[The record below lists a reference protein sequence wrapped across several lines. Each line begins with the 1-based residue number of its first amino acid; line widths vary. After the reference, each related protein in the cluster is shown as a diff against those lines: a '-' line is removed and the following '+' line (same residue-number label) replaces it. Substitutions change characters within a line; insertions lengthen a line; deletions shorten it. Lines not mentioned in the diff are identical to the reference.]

1 MKLRRVR
8 LPQVGRT
15 NVSVW
20 NRDQMRRICSRLGL
34 VRSKLEPRV
43 PWDRFFVSDDRQ
55 YVYCSIPKVA
65 CSSWILALL
74 RLTGRD
80 ISRVNSVHRF
90 WLTDRYT
97 YSAGLSRVLL
107 MLKHQAH
114 STNRPTAMD
123 EKKNV
128 FSILVAISLVGII
141 CGKPSKLLPLE
152 AKMHQIRFRLGLP
165 QTPLGSV
172 QRSPRPL
179 SWI

>member
-1 MKLRRVR
+1 MVAAVPPMKLRRVR

-80 ISRVNSVHRF
+80 ISRVNSVHR
-90 WLTDRYT
+90 WLLTDRYT

-107 MLKHQAH
+107 MLQHQAH

-123 EKKNV
+123 EKKSFLN
-128 FSILVAISLVGII
+128 FGCDFAGWYNLRKTIKIVAI
-141 CGKPSKLLPLE
+141 
-152 AKMHQIRFRLGLP
+152 
-165 QTPLGSV
+165 
-172 QRSPRPL
+172 RS
-179 SWI
+179 